1 MIRRHMSRGGHNLLP
16 RIWLTG
22 VAIAQIILTPII
34 AFSITYLFW
43 FDFSNQSFQ
52 GGINTHLI
60 EWIVSASLF
69 TGMTALILALF
80 VGGFTPNFIVKQG
93 GWLPALRLK
102 GLVRDAEHISNAKMR
117 HQVSPYGK
125 LIKLVSK
132 KLDEGY
138 SLLGIH
144 GGLQLLAI
152 PLQLALVITPWL
164 LLITFE
170 NMAVGGRHLEFVL
183 ISYIIIL
190 IISLKVF
197 PVLANRFIVTATFT
211 RRWIYSMTKLSWLA
225 PVLVLWMLGRIASV
239 IVIGGFGESI
249 DISTEQGTFSAFV
262 NSESVPK
269 NSFLDLM
276 TALSVLP
283 LAAFTTLAVLGGGNR
298 ILPDWLKIEDGWE
311 PPEGELEL
319 EESPYDDVILEENQE
334 SSSDEVNS
342 DSEDDIDGDE

>member
-1 MIRRHMSRGGHNLLP
+1 MIRRVMPSSGHNLLP

-43 FDFSNQSFQ
+43 FDFGGESFQ
-52 GGINTHLI
+52 GGINLHLV
-60 EWIVSASLF
+60 EWIISASLF
-69 TGMTALILALF
+69 TGMTALVLALF
-80 VGGFTPNFIVKQG
+80 VGGFTPNFIVTQG
-93 GWLPALRLK
+93 GWLSALRLH
-102 GLVRDAEHISNAKMR
+102 GFNRDAEHVSNAKMR

-125 LIKLVSK
+125 LIKLVSD
-132 KLDEGY
+132 KLNEGY

-152 PLQLALVITPWL
+152 PLQLMLVISPWL
-164 LLITFE
+164 LLIIFE
-170 NMAVGGRHLEFVL
+170 NFAIGGRHLEFVL
-183 ISYIIIL
+183 ISYIIML
-190 IISLKVF
+190 IISLKIF
-197 PVLANRFIVTATFT
+197 PYIAHRFIVTATFT

-239 IVIGGFGESI
+239 IVIGGFGDSI
-249 DISTEQGTFSAFV
+249 DISAEQGTFSSFI
-262 NSESVPK
+262 NSEEVPK

-298 ILPDWLKIEDGWE
+298 ILPNWLKIDEGWN
-311 PPEGELEL
+311 PPEGEFEKNDSLYSNVIT
-319 EESPYDDVILEENQE
+319 EEERH
-334 SSSDEVNS
+334 SSD
-342 DSEDDIDGDE
+342 DSEEKVFEDILGDE

>member
-1 MIRRHMSRGGHNLLP
+1 MPQYGHNLLP
-16 RIWLTG
+16 RVWLTG

-43 FDFSNQSFQ
+43 FDFSGESFQ
-52 GGINTHLI
+52 GGINVHLV

-69 TGMTALILALF
+69 TGMTALLLALF
-80 VGGFTPNFIVKQG
+80 VGGFTPNFIIKQG
-93 GWLPALRLK
+93 GWLSALRLT
-102 GLVRDAEHISNAKMR
+102 GFRRDAEHISNAKMK

-125 LIKLVSK
+125 LIKLVSD
-132 KLDEGY
+132 KLNEGY

-152 PLQLALVITPWL
+152 PLQLILVITPWL
-164 LLITFE
+164 LLIIFE
-170 NMAVGGRHLEFVL
+170 SSAVGGRHLEFVL
-183 ISYIIIL
+183 ITYVMML

-197 PVLANRFIVTATFT
+197 PIIATKFIVTATFT

-225 PVLVLWMLGRIASV
+225 PVLVLWMLGRVASV
-239 IVIGGFGESI
+239 IVIGGFGDSI
-249 DISTEQGTFSAFV
+249 DISSEQGAFSTFV
-262 NSESVPK
+262 NSEEVPK

-298 ILPDWLKIEDGWE
+298 ILPAWLKIDEGWDAPENDSTSLESAHEED
-311 PPEGELEL
+311 
-319 EESPYDDVILEENQE
+319 ILDEENHD
-334 SSSDEVNS
+334 SSSEGDLDSVDE
-342 DSEDDIDGDE
+342 IAGDE